1 MERFARFMAR
11 HHWWVIAFW
20 IILLAALIFLSGRL
34 DHQTRDVFTVPGTES
49 QEALDL
55 TEDDIPAFA
64 DPTATVVFHAKS
76 GQVTDE
82 ATAQAIG
89 ETVANLEKID
99 HVAEVTDPTGD
110 PYLANNVSKD
120 KTISFVTVS
129 FDVTDFDVL
138 TPETFDEMQK
148 AADPATGAGL
158 EVQYGGEVVD
168 FLNPDTGGL
177 AEYAD
182 EISVGLA
189 LLILVLS
196 FGSLVFT
203 LMPLTVAL
211 VALGTSLSALAVL
224 EHFFTIGTVNP
235 ILGTML
241 GLGVGIDYSLLI
253 TNRFRQRLA
262 AGEDPHDAIG
272 RAVATSGK
280 AVLFAG
286 ITVSVAASALFI
298 IGVPYVSSLGFTTA
312 MFVLITVAAALTL
325 LPALLGLIGR
335 RIEKL
340 SLPWGKLDQVGKEG
354 VWSRWAGLDARHPR
368 VFLLLPVALLVVL
381 AIPFTSAQLG
391 IIDDGS
397 QPTNLTQRQAYDLLA
412 EGFGPGQNGPL
423 LVVVELPELTTDNEA
438 DVLRALE
445 ITVPEALRNTEDVST
460 ATEADVSQNKE
471 IGVIEVIP
479 DTGPDDPA
487 TTELV
492 EKLRDDVLP
501 DAVKGTT
508 LAQEEVLVGGETAE
522 LIDFTDKISAGLPM
536 FVASVLAAAFLLLL
550 VAFRSIVVPL
560 KAMLLTLLSF
570 LAAYGV
576 VVAVFQWG
584 WLRDVIAL
592 QQTVPIESFL
602 PLMLFA
608 ILFGLSLDYE
618 VFLVS
623 RVREEFDDLD
633 DAGEAV
639 TRGLATT
646 GHVITSAAL
655 IMASVFLAFA
665 TNPSPTIKQLGF
677 GLAVAILLDALL
689 VRLMIVP
696 STLHLVKRA
705 AWWFPK
711 WLRWVP
717 RLEIG

>member
-1 MERFARFMAR
+1 MSR
-11 HHWWVIAFW
+11 HHWWVIACW
-20 IILLAALIFLSGRL
+20 IVLLAALILISGHL

-49 QEALDL
+49 QQALDL
-55 TEDDIPAFA
+55 TEEDIHQFA

-76 GQVTDE
+76 GQVTDP
-82 ATAQAIG
+82 TNAQAIG
-89 ETVANLEKID
+89 ETVANLEKIE
-99 HVAEVTDPTGD
+99 HVADVTDPTGD
-110 PYLANNVSKD
+110 SYLVSNVSKD
-120 KTISFVTVS
+120 KTTSFVTVS
-129 FDVTDFDVL
+129 FDITDFDEL
-138 TPETFDEMQK
+138 STETFAEMQK
-148 AADPATGAGL
+148 AGEPATKAGL

-168 FLNPDTGGL
+168 YLNPDTGGL
-177 AEYAD
+177 AQYAD
-182 EISVGLA
+182 EISIGLA
-189 LLILVLS
+189 LVILMLS

-203 LMPLTVAL
+203 LMPLAVAL
-211 VALGTSLSALAVL
+211 LALGASLSTLAIL

-262 AGEDPHDAIG
+262 AGEEPQDAIG
-272 RAVATSGK
+272 RAVSTSGK

-312 MFVLITVAAALTL
+312 MFVLVTVAAALTL
-325 LPALLGLIGR
+325 LPALLGLVGR
-335 RIEKL
+335 RIERL
-340 SLPWGKLDQVGKEG
+340 SLPWGKLDRVGKEG
-354 VWSRWAGLDARHPR
+354 PWARWAGLNSRHPWG
-368 VFLLLPVALLVVL
+368 FLLPPAVLLVVL

-397 QPTNLTQRQAYDLLA
+397 QPTNLTQRQAYDVLA

-423 LVVVELPELTTDNEA
+423 LVVVELPALTADNEA
-438 DVLRALE
+438 DVLEALE
-445 ITVPEALRNTEDVST
+445 VTLPRALRNTEGVST

-479 DTGPDDPA
+479 ETGPDDPA
-487 TTELV
+487 TTDLV
-492 EKLRDDVLP
+492 ESLRDDVLP
-501 DAVKGTT
+501 HAVKGTV
-508 LAQEEVLVGGETAE
+508 LANEEVLVGGETAE
-522 LIDFTDKISAGLPM
+522 LIDFTDKISAGLPV
-536 FVASVLAAAFLLLL
+536 FVASVLGAAFLLLL

-560 KAMLLTLLSF
+560 KAIALTLLSF

-584 WLRDVIAL
+584 WLREVIAL
-592 QQTVPIESFL
+592 EQTVPIESFL

-623 RVREEFDDLD
+623 RVREEFDELD

-696 STLHLVKRA
+696 SILQLVKRT

-711 WLRWVP
+711 WLRWLP